1 MPDKTD
7 FSTKAI
13 KKERHYK
20 MIKESIQEDT
30 PPINKLIYIP
40 NITPKYTNTNK
51 GKN

>member
-1 MPDKTD
+1 
-7 FSTKAI
+7 
-13 KKERHYK
+13 

-30 PPINKLIYIP
+30 PPFNKLIYAP